1 MEDNR
6 SLLLSLTRTC
16 ASALLAGALTLAALS
31 GCSTSQQQASTT
43 DEGSATSQTEAGQ
56 SQGEAE
62 ATEEK
67 PFQDEASFAQWP
79 DEAIDRHDDASAYAV
94 AELKGW
100 QLETLLQQQQY
111 AWSERNQMWIKE
123 DGSAAVVVLNAQ
135 GETLSDDDI
144 AKLEE
149 GVTEAEVSYRIV
161 TSKYSSVKRAF
172 KGLVRDVLTCE
183 DSEIIDGAAIG
194 VCTGPSGKRCL
205 VIIGESNDTIVA
217 TVVGEEAVKAGLL
230 ETISG
235 KQVGTTIDSAFEA
248 MTGRSIGSV
257 TN

>member
-6 SLLLSLTRTC
+6 SMLMSLARSC
-16 ASALLAGALTLAALS
+16 ACALLVGALSFVVLT
-31 GCSTSQQQASTT
+31 GCSTGQQQ
-43 DEGSATSQTEAGQ
+43 GSQADGENAATQTEPEQ
-56 SQGEAE
+56 SQDDEEAFE
-62 ATEEK
+62 
-67 PFQDEASFAQWP
+67 DEASFASWP
-79 DEAIDRHDDASAYAV
+79 DEAVDRHDDASAYAV

-100 QLETLLQQQQY
+100 QLETLLQQQRY
-111 AWSERNQMWIKE
+111 VWSERNQMWIKE
-123 DGSAAVVVLNAQ
+123 DGSAAVVVSNAQ

-149 GVTEAEVSYRIV
+149 GAAEAEVSYRIV
-161 TSKYSSVKRAF
+161 TSKYSNVKRAF

-194 VCTGPSGKRCL
+194 VCTGPSGRRCM
-205 VIIGESNDTIVA
+205 VIVGESNDTIVA

-230 ETISG
+230 ESISG
-235 KQVGTTIDSAFEA
+235 KQVGTSIDSAFEA
-248 MTGRSIGSV
+248 MTGRAIDSV

>member
-1 MEDNR
+1 MEDNQSMLT
-6 SLLLSLTRTC
+6 SLVRTC
-16 ASALLAGALTLAALS
+16 ASVLLAGTLTITALP
-31 GCSTSQQQASTT
+31 GCSASQQQASPSEEGSSATQTESEQPQEEVAAT
-43 DEGSATSQTEAGQ
+43 DEES
-56 SQGEAE
+56 
-62 ATEEK
+62 
-67 PFQDEASFAQWP
+67 FQDEASFAQWP
-79 DEAIDRHDDASAYAV
+79 DEAIDRHGDASAYAV

-123 DGSAAVVVLNAQ
+123 DGSAAVVVQNAR

-149 GVTEAEVSYRIV
+149 GVSEAEVSYRIV
-161 TSKYSSVKRAF
+161 TSKYSNVKRAF
-172 KGLVRDVLTCE
+172 KGLASAVLTCD

-205 VIIGESNDTIVA
+205 VIVGESNDTIVA
-217 TVVGEEAVKAGLL
+217 TVVGEEAVKSGLL
-230 ETISG
+230 ETIAG
-235 KQVGTTIDSAFEA
+235 KQVGTSIDSAFEA
-248 MTGRSIGSV
+248 MTGRAIGSV